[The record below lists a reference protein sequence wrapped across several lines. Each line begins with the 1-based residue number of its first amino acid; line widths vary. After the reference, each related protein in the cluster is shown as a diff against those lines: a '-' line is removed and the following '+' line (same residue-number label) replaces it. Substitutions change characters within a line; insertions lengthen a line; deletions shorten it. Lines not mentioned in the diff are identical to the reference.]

1 MVPMNVFEGSS
12 RDTNR
17 EQTCGHSGE
26 RRRHKLTEQHGNAR
40 ITTCETD
47 AALCSVAQSRPT
59 LGHPMDCSLPGSTVL
74 GDSPG
79 KNTGVDCLALLQGI
93 FPTQG
98 SNLCLFY
105 FLHWQAGSLLLAP
118 PRKYNNPE
126 LSTIWPPTHL
136 PFLFLSIIHHL
147 ERCHLP
153 AHTPPL
159 HSNKGLLPFMSS
171 TNPITRLSL

>member
-1 MVPMNVFEGSS
+1 MEYYQAIRWDKFESALVRRLYLDPVIQNKVSQKQKKKSYINAYIWNLEKMVPMNVFEGSS

-26 RRRHKLTEQHGNAR
+26 RRRHKLTDQHGNAR

-79 KNTGVDCLALLQGI
+79 KNTGVEICHMRQGAQHGAL
-93 FPTQG
+93 
-98 SNLCLFY
+98 
-105 FLHWQAGSLLLAP
+105 
-118 PRKYNNPE
+118 
-126 LSTIWPPTHL
+126 
-136 PFLFLSIIHHL
+136 
-147 ERCHLP
+147 
-153 AHTPPL
+153 
-159 HSNKGLLPFMSS
+159 
-171 TNPITRLSL
+171 